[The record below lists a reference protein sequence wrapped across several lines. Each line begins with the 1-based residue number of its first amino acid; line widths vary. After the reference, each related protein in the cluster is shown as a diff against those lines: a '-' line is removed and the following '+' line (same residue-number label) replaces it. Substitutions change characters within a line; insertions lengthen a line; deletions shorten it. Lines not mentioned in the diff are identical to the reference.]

1 MPGKIPESGDP
12 QRDALVRQIFGLYDL
27 TRNRSMELV
36 GPAPLPP
43 DLTMQQIRCLGELIH
58 TPGITVHALAGRLG
72 VSTPTASGLVERLA
86 EKGLVER
93 HDDEA
98 DRRVRRLHV
107 TRDGLTMMG
116 LMESLFDRVLR
127 AIVNELSMDD
137 LDTIRASSL
146 VMLDAMARALVTLRA
161 QDEAGD

>member
-72 VSTPTASGLVERLA
+72 VSTPTASGEPGRAAVSYT
-86 EKGLVER
+86 
-93 HDDEA
+93 H
-98 DRRVRRLHV
+98 
-107 TRDGLTMMG
+107 LT
-116 LMESLFDRVLR
+116 LPTNREV
-127 AIVNELSMDD
+127 
-137 LDTIRASSL
+137 
-146 VMLDAMARALVTLRA
+146 
-161 QDEAGD
+161 